1 MTSYAFTAK
10 SAVSARR
17 LDNLQFRLIFAVSF
31 VVFLTGA
38 LFIRLMPNHW
48 KDNNRRSVFAQAWEA
63 SGTAAQIAFSG

>member
-1 MTSYAFTAK
+1 MTDYAFAAK
-10 SAVSARR
+10 TVGHARR

-31 VVFLTGA
+31 IIFLTGA
-38 LFIRLMPNHW
+38 IVLRLMPNHW